1 MPVSSPKTAH
11 DTLRARDA
19 QTVITPGIDVG
30 PADDAKLNQ
39 EATARQAAEKASS
52 AQRWGFALVA
62 LGIVVLA
69 ALAFFVL

>member
-1 MPVSSPKTAH
+1 MPVSSPKIAH

-39 EATARQAAEKASS
+39 EAAARQAAEKAPA
-52 AQRWGFALVA
+52 AQRWGFALIA
-62 LGIVVLA
+62 LGIVGIV